1 MLMPYMLTLWAFS
14 VLKPM
19 ATHLR
24 SLIIL
29 SAPGVGDVHV
39 DMMRNITGSSAMG
52 TNAGILG
59 RTGLPVQTGAFALG
73 TQRTSSGEY
82 SGTSGYDLTFDAAR
96 VVPTGA
102 ANKPR
107 AWGALACCY
116 LGTPAA

>member
-19 ATHLR
+19 TTHLR

-29 SAPGVGDVHV
+29 SAPGVGGVHG
-39 DMMRNITGSSAMG
+39 DMVRNVTGQNGMYSDGDAVPPATSAMYVVKNG
-52 TNAGILG
+52 YGYQGVN
-59 RTGLPVQTGAFALG
+59 GAWRSYTYLDI
-73 TQRTSSGEY
+73 S
-82 SGTSGYDLTFDAAR
+82 R

-116 LGTPAA
+116 LGTPTS